1 MPGVLEGEQLS
12 VALAPRL
19 VLEDD
24 VVVAVAVERRVEV
37 DEVDR
42 RIRDVAPEDVE
53 VVAVVQ
59 DVGLHACSWS
69 DRPTLTVR
77 RPSYLTRSL

>member
-1 MPGVLEGEQLS
+1 VPRVLERDELR

-24 VVVAVAVERRVEV
+24 VVVAVGAQRRVEV

-42 RIRDVAPEDVE
+42 LRVDVAPQDVE
-53 VVAVVQ
+53 VVAVVE
-59 DVGLHACSWS
+59 DVGLHAYPLP
-69 DRPTLTVR
+69 RL
-77 RPSYLTRSL
+77 SLAEHESRW